1 MAFVINDG
9 YNEPLIFNTE
19 QELVDYTNRMGFQY
33 NNGTVIIPQ
42 PDKGIFRLPVTQRQV
57 EVPTYSTI
65 DNTVYQGGQLPTL
78 VVRGNRPSGGQL
90 ARNDVWGSGNPIW
103 GSNRIRGVARLEQTN
118 PEYAESMREAAAW
131 GAAPLLA
138 MNPAGLSTKEALF
151 LAGTTLL
158 GGVANLANQQ
168 NTLFSIPSSDDYY
181 MANKKKNRGNRKKT
195 PNPPVNSPQQPTPA
209 ATPAPTPVQPT
220 PVPTPATPVAPQPVP
235 GSTPVATPKTG
246 VVQDP
251 PGWSPTAQGATGQGT
266 QGVAAQS
273 ATAQSAT
280 AQGQTA
286 QPDPNQK
293 RDNKPEEQNQ
303 GENTGNKPEGGNTPE
318 DGNKKGFLRRLF
330 ELESRPFSGHKIKAG
345 KYIKDA
351 LRIGYLYTPPA
362 ALAVDLAGNIASAAY
377 EPDSA
382 THEWTFPVTRF
393 RFFPEMGLTKI
404 LADAYRTN
412 PSQSTIPIDTTRVV
426 QPSTVRTD
434 SVRPDS
440 AHIQVTPIVNSN
452 DTISFDWLE

>member
-138 MNPAGLSTKEALF
+138 MNPVGLSTKEALF

-158 GGVANLANQQ
+158 GGVA
-168 NTLFSIPSSDDYY
+168 TL
-181 MANKKKNRGNRKKT
+181 
-195 PNPPVNSPQQPTPA
+195 
-209 ATPAPTPVQPT
+209 
-220 PVPTPATPVAPQPVP
+220 
-235 GSTPVATPKTG
+235 ATPKTG

-286 QPDPNQK
+286 QPNPNQK
-293 RDNKPEEQNQ
+293 RDNKPKEQNQ

-318 DGNKKGFLRRLF
+318 DGNKKRFLRRLF
-330 ELESRPFSGHKIKAG
+330 ELESRPFSGHKTKVG
-345 KYIKDA
+345 KYIRDA
-351 LRIGYLYTPPA
+351 FRIGYLYAPA
-362 ALAVDLAGNIASAAY
+362 ATTAVDLAGNIASAAY
-377 EPDSA
+377 EPDSV
-382 THEWTFPVTRF
+382 THELTFPVTRF
-393 RFFPEMGLTKI
+393 RFIPERGLTKI

-412 PSQSTIPIDTTRVV
+412 PPQPTTPIDTTRVV

-440 AHIQVTPIVNSN
+440 AHIQVTPIVNPN

>member
-151 LAGTTLL
+151 LAGATLL
-158 GGVANLANQQ
+158 GGAANLANQQ
-168 NTLFSIPSSDDYY
+168 NTLFSIPSSDDYH
-181 MANKKKNRGNRKKT
+181 MANKKKNRGNRKRT

-209 ATPAPTPVQPT
+209 APPVATPVQPT
-220 PVPTPATPVAPQPVP
+220 PAPTPAIPVAPQPVP
-235 GSTPVATPKTG
+235 GAVPENPSTAAPKPG
-246 VVQDP
+246 VVNP
-251 PGWSPTAQGATGQGT
+251 PVQNPAAQGTQGATGQGL
-266 QGVAAQS
+266 A
-273 ATAQSAT
+273 AQSAT

-293 RDNKPEEQNQ
+293 RDNKPEKQNQ

-318 DGNKKGFLRRLF
+318 DGNKKRFLRRLF
-330 ELESRPFSGHKIKAG
+330 ELESRPFSGHKTKVG
-345 KYIKDA
+345 KYIRDA
-351 LRIGYLYTPPA
+351 FRIGYLYAPA
-362 ALAVDLAGNIASAAY
+362 ATTAVDLAGNIASAAY
-377 EPDSA
+377 EPDSV
-382 THEWTFPVTRF
+382 THELTFPVTRF
-393 RFFPEMGLTKI
+393 RFIPERGLTKI

-412 PSQSTIPIDTTRVV
+412 PPQPTTPIDTTRVV

-440 AHIQVTPIVNSN
+440 AHIQVTPIVNPN

>member
-138 MNPAGLSTKEALF
+138 VSPAGLSAKEALF
-151 LAGTTLL
+151 LAGATLL
-158 GGVANLANQQ
+158 GGAANLANQQ

-181 MANKKKNRGNRKKT
+181 MANKKKNRGNRKRT

-209 ATPAPTPVQPT
+209 APPVATPVQPT
-220 PVPTPATPVAPQPVP
+220 PAPTPAIPVAPQPVP
-235 GSTPVATPKTG
+235 GAVPENPSTAAPKPG
-246 VVQDP
+246 VVNP
-251 PGWSPTAQGATGQGT
+251 PVQNPAAQGTQGATGQG
-266 QGVAAQS
+266 S
-273 ATAQSAT
+273 AAQSAT
-280 AQGQTA
+280 AQGQAA
-286 QPDPNQK
+286 QPDPNQDH
-293 RDNKPEEQNQ
+293 DNKPEEQNQ
-303 GENTGNKPEGGNTPE
+303 GENTGNKPEGNKPE
-318 DGNKKGFLRRLF
+318 GGVRRGI
-330 ELESRPFSGHKIKAG
+330 RKIG
-345 KYIKDA
+345 KNLGKFW
-351 LRIGYLYTPPA
+351 GGA
-362 ALAVDLAGNIASAAY
+362 ATGAAY
-377 EPDSA
+377 TVGIGGPVAAGIGLYNLFKPESTADSILNA
-382 THEWTFPVTRF
+382 QDKEFENLLKQQQILRNQERIDSMHNRIYQQLNTR
-393 RFFPEMGLTKI
+393 
-404 LADAYRTN
+404 
-412 PSQSTIPIDTTRVV
+412 

-440 AHIQVTPIVNSN
+440 AHIQVTPIVNPN